1 MLTAA
6 VHVPLCDSVGLMAIS
21 YARVNADNAMATKTI
36 TSHRFKRPCDGVI
49 YQAVPFFGTI
59 TVVKARY

>member
-21 YARVNADNAMATKTI
+21 YARVNADNAMATRETTNI
-36 TSHRFKRPCDGVI
+36 
-49 YQAVPFFGTI
+49 ALGTNMEFPGEMML
-59 TVVKARY
+59 YLLQ